1 MDITQIKLSDMT
13 APGTELKAES
23 TAGTQRTQA
32 ATSFA
37 DCLQSQ
43 ESSAK
48 NPQTVEKS
56 GSDSTQTDSYDR
68 YRYKDKN
75 VDVAKDADTSDKA
88 LAAKDKA
95 DQLAKDVIKSV
106 SDDLGVDE
114 EKVTEAMETL
124 GLTAL
129 DLLNPQNLVQL
140 SKELT
145 GAVDDAGLLLNA
157 DFKQLL
163 SDVTALGNSFAEE
176 TGVSVETITQITEE
190 SPELMVA
197 AETDSGVL
205 QVETVADD
213 VATDT
218 DAALSALN
226 VDEYADAATADATAT
241 DAATIDAAT
250 TEAAVVDADLENS
263 KEMAG
268 NTDQSSDESADS
280 DLQPGVTVE
289 PVMKRQN
296 DSATSGMRN
305 GQFVNQLANAVNEAM
320 PEIDA
325 AGEMPQTASYTSV
338 DAVDVINQIVE
349 RVRISQGTDTTTLE
363 MQLNPENLG
372 KIYLNIS
379 SREGAVHAQL
389 YAQNED
395 VKIALEAQI
404 ATLTENLNQAGVKVD
419 AVEIAVATHE
429 FERNLEQN
437 AGSGEGQQEEA
448 KERNQ
453 TSRRSLRLDGFD
465 DPELTLSDEEALIAR
480 MMKDNGNS
488 VDFTA

>member
-1 MDITQIKLSDMT
+1 MDIAQIKLPDVT
-13 APGTELKAES
+13 APGSDLKAGNA
-23 TAGTQRTQA
+23 TNTQKSQNQ
-32 ATSFA
+32 TSFA

-43 ESSAK
+43 EPSAK
-48 NPQTVEKS
+48 NTKTASVS

-68 YRYKDKN
+68 YRYKDKS
-75 VDVAKDADTSDKA
+75 VDTAKDTDTSDKTA
-88 LAAKDKA
+88 AAKEKA
-95 DQLAKDVIKSV
+95 DQLAKDVVKSV

-114 EKVTEAMETL
+114 EKVTDAMETL

-129 DLLNPQNLVQL
+129 DLLNPQNLAQL
-140 SKELT
+140 AKELT
-145 GAVDDAGLLLNA
+145 GATDDAGLLLNA

-163 SDVTALGNSFAEE
+163 SDVTALGDAFVEE
-176 TGVSVETITQITEE
+176 TGVSVEMIAQLTEE
-190 SPELMVA
+190 MPELTVTAGTDNGALQTETA
-197 AETDSGVL
+197 ASDGMTETHTDQSTSDAYVD
-205 QVETVADD
+205 T

-218 DAALSALN
+218 
-226 VDEYADAATADATAT
+226 ATADAGQENAKVL
-241 DAATIDAAT
+241 
-250 TEAAVVDADLENS
+250 TEDQN
-263 KEMAG
+263 
-268 NTDQSSDESADS
+268 QSSDEPTDGEPDQIITA
-280 DLQPGVTVE
+280 E
-289 PVMKRQN
+289 PVQRRQN
-296 DSATSGMRN
+296 DSGTSETRG
-305 GQFVNQLANAVNEAM
+305 GQFTDQLANAVNEAM
-320 PEIDA
+320 AEVDA
-325 AGEMPQTASYTSV
+325 AGEMSQTASYTSV
-338 DAVDVINQIVE
+338 DPIDVINQIVE
-349 RVRISQGTDTTTLE
+349 RVRISQGTDTTTIE

-372 KIYLNIS
+372 RIYLNIS

-395 VKIALEAQI
+395 VKVALEAQI

-448 KERNQ
+448 QERNQ

-465 DPELTLSDEEALIAR
+465 DPELTLSEEEALIAQ

>member
-1 MDITQIKLSDMT
+1 MDITQIKLPDVT

-32 ATSFA
+32 TTSFA

-43 ESSAK
+43 ESSTK
-48 NPQTVEKS
+48 NPQTVETS
-56 GSDSTQTDSYDR
+56 GSDSAQTDSYDR
-68 YRYKDKN
+68 YRYKNKN
-75 VDVAKDADTSDKA
+75 VDMAKDTDTSDKA
-88 LAAKDKA
+88 SAAKDKA

-106 SDDLGVDE
+106 SNDLGVDE
-114 EKVTEAMETL
+114 EKVTEAMEML

-163 SDVTALGNSFAEE
+163 SDVAALGNSFAEE
-176 TGVSVETITQITEE
+176 TGVSVEMIAQITEE
-190 SPELMVA
+190 SPELMVT

-205 QVETVADD
+205 QAETVAND
-213 VATDT
+213 VTTDT
-218 DAALSALN
+218 NAALSALD
-226 VDEYADAATADATAT
+226 VDKYADTATADATAT
-241 DAATIDAAT
+241 DAATTD
-250 TEAAVVDADLENS
+250 AAVVDAELENP
-263 KEMAG
+263 KEMAD
-268 NTDQSSDESADS
+268 NPDQSSDESADS
-280 DLQPGVTVE
+280 GLQPGVTVE
-289 PVMKRQN
+289 PVMRRQN
-296 DSATSGMRN
+296 DSAASGMKN
-305 GQFVNQLANAVNEAM
+305 GQFANQLANAVNEAM

-325 AGEMPQTASYTSV
+325 AGEIPQTETYTSV

-349 RVRISQGTDTTTLE
+349 RVRISQGTDTTTIE

-404 ATLTENLNQAGVKVD
+404 ATLTENLNQAGVKVE

-437 AGSGEGQQEEA
+437 AGSGEEQQEEA
-448 KERNQ
+448 QEKNQ
-453 TSRRSLRLDGFD
+453 TSRRSLRMDGFD
-465 DPELTLSDEEALIAR
+465 DPDLTLSDEEALIAQ

>member
-1 MDITQIKLSDMT
+1 MDITQIKLPDMT
-13 APGTELKAES
+13 ASGTELKAES

-32 ATSFA
+32 TTSFA

-43 ESSAK
+43 ESSTK
-48 NPQTVEKS
+48 NPQTVETS
-56 GSDSTQTDSYDR
+56 DSDSTQTDSYDH
-68 YRYKDKN
+68 YRYKNKN
-75 VDVAKDADTSDKA
+75 VDVAKDTDTSDKA
-88 LAAKDKA
+88 SAAKDKA

-106 SDDLGVDE
+106 SNDLGVDE
-114 EKVTEAMETL
+114 EKVTEAMEML

-163 SDVTALGNSFAEE
+163 SDVAALGNSFAEE
-176 TGVSVETITQITEE
+176 TGVSVEMIAQITEE
-190 SPELMVA
+190 SPELMVT

-205 QVETVADD
+205 QAETVAND
-213 VATDT
+213 VTTDT
-218 DAALSALN
+218 NAALSALD
-226 VDEYADAATADATAT
+226 VDKNADTATADATAT
-241 DAATIDAAT
+241 DAATTD
-250 TEAAVVDADLENS
+250 AAVVDAELENP
-263 KEMAG
+263 KEMAD
-268 NTDQSSDESADS
+268 NPDQSSDESADS
-280 DLQPGVTVE
+280 GLQPGVTVE
-289 PVMKRQN
+289 PVMRRQN
-296 DSATSGMRN
+296 DSAASGMKN
-305 GQFVNQLANAVNEAM
+305 GQFANQLANAVNEAM

-325 AGEMPQTASYTSV
+325 AGEIPQTETYTSV

-349 RVRISQGTDTTTLE
+349 RVRISQGTDTTTIE

-404 ATLTENLNQAGVKVD
+404 ATLTENLNQAGVKVE

-437 AGSGEGQQEEA
+437 AGSGEEQQEEA
-448 KERNQ
+448 QEKNQ
-453 TSRRSLRLDGFD
+453 TSRRSLRMDGFD
-465 DPELTLSDEEALIAR
+465 DPDLTLSDEEALIAQ

>member
-1 MDITQIKLSDMT
+1 MDITQIKLPDMT
-13 APGTELKAES
+13 ASGTELKAES

-32 ATSFA
+32 TTSFA

-43 ESSAK
+43 ESSTK
-48 NPQTVEKS
+48 NPQTVETS
-56 GSDSTQTDSYDR
+56 DSDSTQTDSYDR
-68 YRYKDKN
+68 YRYKNKN
-75 VDVAKDADTSDKA
+75 VDMAKDTDTSDKA
-88 LAAKDKA
+88 SAAKDKA

-106 SDDLGVDE
+106 SNDLGVDE
-114 EKVTEAMETL
+114 EKVTEAMEML

-129 DLLNPQNLVQL
+129 ELLNPQNLVQL

-163 SDVTALGNSFAEE
+163 SDVAALGNSFAEE
-176 TGVSVETITQITEE
+176 TGVSVEMIAQITEE
-190 SPELMVA
+190 SPELMVT

-205 QVETVADD
+205 QAETVAND
-213 VATDT
+213 VTTDT
-218 DAALSALN
+218 NAALSALD
-226 VDEYADAATADATAT
+226 VDKNADTATADATAT
-241 DAATIDAAT
+241 DAATTD
-250 TEAAVVDADLENS
+250 AAVVDAELENP
-263 KEMAG
+263 KEMAD
-268 NTDQSSDESADS
+268 NPDQSSDESADS
-280 DLQPGVTVE
+280 GLQPGVTVE
-289 PVMKRQN
+289 PVMRRQN
-296 DSATSGMRN
+296 DSAASGMKN
-305 GQFVNQLANAVNEAM
+305 GQFANQLANAVNEAM

-325 AGEMPQTASYTSV
+325 AGEIPQTETYTSV

-349 RVRISQGTDTTTLE
+349 RVRISQGTDTTTIE

-404 ATLTENLNQAGVKVD
+404 ATLTENLNQAGVKVE

-437 AGSGEGQQEEA
+437 AGSGEEQQEEA
-448 KERNQ
+448 QEKNQ
-453 TSRRSLRLDGFD
+453 TSRRSLRMDGFD
-465 DPELTLSDEEALIAR
+465 DPDLTLSDEEALIAQ

>member
-1 MDITQIKLSDMT
+1 MDITQIKLPDMT
-13 APGTELKAES
+13 ASGTELKAES

-32 ATSFA
+32 TTSFA

-43 ESSAK
+43 ESSTK
-48 NPQTVEKS
+48 NLQTVETS
-56 GSDSTQTDSYDR
+56 DSDSTQTDSYDR
-68 YRYKDKN
+68 YRYKNKN
-75 VDVAKDADTSDKA
+75 VDMAKDTDTSDKA
-88 LAAKDKA
+88 SAAKDKA

-106 SDDLGVDE
+106 SNNLGVDE
-114 EKVTEAMETL
+114 EKVTEAMEML

-163 SDVTALGNSFAEE
+163 SDVAALGNSFAEE
-176 TGVSVETITQITEE
+176 TGVSVEMIAQITEE
-190 SPELMVA
+190 SPELMVT

-205 QVETVADD
+205 QAETVAND
-213 VATDT
+213 VTTDT
-218 DAALSALN
+218 NAALSALD
-226 VDEYADAATADATAT
+226 VDKNADTATADATAT
-241 DAATIDAAT
+241 DAATTD
-250 TEAAVVDADLENS
+250 AAVVDAELENP
-263 KEMAG
+263 KEMAD
-268 NTDQSSDESADS
+268 NPDQSSDESADS
-280 DLQPGVTVE
+280 GLQPGVTVE
-289 PVMKRQN
+289 PVMRRQN
-296 DSATSGMRN
+296 DSAASGMKN
-305 GQFVNQLANAVNEAM
+305 GQFANQLANAVNEAM

-325 AGEMPQTASYTSV
+325 AGEIPQTETYTSV

-349 RVRISQGTDTTTLE
+349 RVRISQGTDTTTIE

-404 ATLTENLNQAGVKVD
+404 ATLTENLNQAGVKVE

-437 AGSGEGQQEEA
+437 AGSGEEQQEEA
-448 KERNQ
+448 QEKNQ
-453 TSRRSLRLDGFD
+453 TSRRSLRMDGFD
-465 DPELTLSDEEALIAR
+465 DPDLTLSDEEALIAQ